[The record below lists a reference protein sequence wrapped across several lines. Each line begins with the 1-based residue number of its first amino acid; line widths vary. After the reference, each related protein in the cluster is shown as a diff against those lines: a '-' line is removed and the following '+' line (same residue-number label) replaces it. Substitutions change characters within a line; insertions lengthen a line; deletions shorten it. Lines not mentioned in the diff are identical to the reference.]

1 MLAKRSNSFFKSKTF
16 GFVKVLSISVVLLG
30 IFTKCYVPSEY
41 LESDLIP
48 EDERLGVEI
57 DTTFILS
64 AHTVS
69 YDNIID
75 TRGFTEIVLGAAN
88 SNVFGHV
95 KSSFISQIG
104 LTSANFKFKQGSI
117 LDSAVLYLNLKAFY
131 GDKSETLNVSMYEL
145 SESLIVDSTYNNYLP
160 NMYPTPIGTATYQ
173 GESKLRIPL
182 TYDFANK
189 LFTADSIHMA
199 RQDSFLNYI
208 KGLYITTSSVSSYK
222 KAMYYFNLTDAANS
236 ITLFYRAPNANLSL
250 DTLQFK
256 YQFSQSA
263 LRSLV
268 FEHDHSTASP
278 ATAILNLNNTTTQD
292 SVFYLQG
299 LGGTRGLIKLEGL
312 SDWANKMPVII
323 NRAELRIEPEQVP
336 ISIFEPDSVFTEIN
350 IFKKNSANQY
360 SAITDLQYYSGTFGG
375 NYIKYKGYYSFNITN
390 HLQEQLQSTTP
401 NLDIYLEPRS
411 RFARA
416 SQTILK
422 TANNSKKIKLIVT
435 YTKL

>member
-1 MLAKRSNSFFKSKTF
+1 
-16 GFVKVLSISVVLLG
+16 
-30 IFTKCYVPSEY
+30 
-41 LESDLIP
+41 
-48 EDERLGVEI
+48 
-57 DTTFILS
+57 
-64 AHTVS
+64 
-69 YDNIID
+69 
-75 TRGFTEIVLGAAN
+75 
-88 SNVFGHV
+88 
-95 KSSFISQIG
+95 
-104 LTSANFKFKQGSI
+104 
-117 LDSAVLYLNLKAFY
+117 
-131 GDKSETLNVSMYEL
+131 
-145 SESLIVDSTYNNYLP
+145 
-160 NMYPTPIGTATYQ
+160 
-173 GESKLRIPL
+173 
-182 TYDFANK
+182 
-189 LFTADSIHMA
+189 
-199 RQDSFLNYI
+199 
-208 KGLYITTSSVSSYK
+208 
-222 KAMYYFNLTDAANS
+222 
-236 ITLFYRAPNANLSL
+236 
-250 DTLQFK
+250 
-256 YQFSQSA
+256 
-263 LRSLV
+263 V